1 MSSFV
6 TNSSFTFSSYFSKKD
21 NKYDISVLIISFIT
35 FCALSTFCG
44 IIFTVN
50 FTGWFVITVIGG
62 FITKCRQELI
72 KSLTGKKFGRE
83 KENMLDHRLNSLHH
97 INHFEEFRLSSSKDL
112 PSIPSYRSNKSNIKS
127 NKPNKLDSIL
137 SSFDFSFSG
146 LTGGNN
152 NNNNNNNKSNKNKKN
167 IPILPPSE
175 YSTKRNEKRIKNL
188 KQRHV
193 PDIPSQLGPNRK
205 EEWKS
210 NVDYYPSERHSHQ
223 PKSKRTV
230 TEKMI
235 ESTAAYRVGRKC
247 NGWINGYSEE
257 YAIKQK
263 DSKSGCTGFTSYDD
277 PFYSREPIK
286 ELNVRLDQE
295 RPTISKH
302 DRNTYNK
309 SPAMSLQYARQYLT
323 VLLTYKKEMNL

>member
-1 MSSFV
+1 MSSFIS
-6 TNSSFTFSSYFSKKD
+6 TSSSIFSSYFSKKD

-62 FITKCRQELI
+62 FIAKCRQELI
-72 KSLTGKKFGRE
+72 KSLSGKKFKPE
-83 KENMLDHRLNSLHH
+83 KEVNMLDHRLNSRH
-97 INHFEEFRLSSSKDL
+97 HFEEFRLSSSKEI
-112 PSIPSYRSNKSNIKS
+112 PSIPSYRNKSNNNKS
-127 NKPNKLDSIL
+127 NSKSKLDTIL

-146 LTGGNN
+146 KN
-152 NNNNNNNKSNKNKKN
+152 NNNNNNNKSNKNKKS
-167 IPILPPSE
+167 IPVLPPSE
-175 YSTKRNEKRIKNL
+175 YSTKRNEKRTKNI
-188 KQRHV
+188 KQRHS
-193 PDIPSQLGPNRK
+193 PDIPSQLGPNRRN
-205 EEWKS
+205 EWVS
-210 NVDYYPSERHSHQ
+210 DVDYYPSERHSHQ
-223 PKSKRTV
+223 PKSKLSV

-247 NGWINGYSEE
+247 NGWINGFSEE

-263 DSKSGCTGFTSYDD
+263 DSKSGHTSFTSYDD

-295 RPTISKH
+295 RPKISKQE
-302 DRNTYNK
+302 RNAYNK

-323 VLLTYKKEMNL
+323 VLLTVKKEMNL

>member
-1 MSSFV
+1 MSSFIS
-6 TNSSFTFSSYFSKKD
+6 TSSSIFSSYFSKKD

-62 FITKCRQELI
+62 FIAKCRQELI
-72 KSLTGKKFGRE
+72 KSLSGKKFKPE
-83 KENMLDHRLNSLHH
+83 KEVNMLDHRLNSRH
-97 INHFEEFRLSSSKDL
+97 HFEEFRLSSSKEI
-112 PSIPSYRSNKSNIKS
+112 PSIPSYRNKSNNNKS
-127 NKPNKLDSIL
+127 NSKSKLDTIL
-137 SSFDFSFSG
+137 SSFDFSF
-146 LTGGNN
+146 
-152 NNNNNNNKSNKNKKN
+152 
-167 IPILPPSE
+167 SE
-175 YSTKRNEKRIKNL
+175 YSTKRNEKRTKNI
-188 KQRHV
+188 KQRHS
-193 PDIPSQLGPNRK
+193 PDIPSQLGPNRRN
-205 EEWKS
+205 EWVS
-210 NVDYYPSERHSHQ
+210 DVDYYPSERHSHQ
-223 PKSKRTV
+223 PKSKLSV

-263 DSKSGCTGFTSYDD
+263 DSKSGHTSFTSYDD

-295 RPTISKH
+295 RPKISKQE
-302 DRNTYNK
+302 RNAYNK

-323 VLLTYKKEMNL
+323 VLLTVKKEMNL

>member
-1 MSSFV
+1 MSSFIS
-6 TNSSFTFSSYFSKKD
+6 TSSSIFSSYFSKKD

-62 FITKCRQELI
+62 FIAKCRQELI
-72 KSLTGKKFGRE
+72 KSLSGKKFKPE
-83 KENMLDHRLNSLHH
+83 KEVNMLDHRLNSRH
-97 INHFEEFRLSSSKDL
+97 HFEEFRLSSSKEI
-112 PSIPSYRSNKSNIKS
+112 PSIPSYRNKSNNNKS
-127 NKPNKLDSIL
+127 NSKSKLDTIL
-137 SSFDFSFSG
+137 SSFDFSFSV
-146 LTGGNN
+146 
-152 NNNNNNNKSNKNKKN
+152 
-167 IPILPPSE
+167 LPPSE
-175 YSTKRNEKRIKNL
+175 YSTKRNEKRTKNI
-188 KQRHV
+188 KQRHS
-193 PDIPSQLGPNRK
+193 PDIPSQLGPNRRN
-205 EEWKS
+205 EWVS
-210 NVDYYPSERHSHQ
+210 DVDYYPSERHSHQ
-223 PKSKRTV
+223 PKSKLSV

-263 DSKSGCTGFTSYDD
+263 DSKSGHTSFTSYDD

-295 RPTISKH
+295 RPKISKQE
-302 DRNTYNK
+302 RNAYNK

-323 VLLTYKKEMNL
+323 VLLTVKKEMNL